1 MSRRLPFAF
10 GIACLVTLFLFWVM
24 QALVGVEGE
33 LREGG
38 ASPSIEFVRLLK
50 DTAPETKQR
59 EPPKREKPDQ
69 PPPPPEI
76 STAKSTLDPG
86 AGIAAIAPQIDAE
99 EALTGG
105 IGLGAGAD
113 RDVVPLVRI
122 NPEYPV
128 RALQQKIEGW
138 VTLEFTISE
147 VGSVQDVVVV
157 TSEPGTVF
165 DRSAVQAVRKWKY
178 NPKIEDGTAVARS
191 GVRTTLEFT
200 MED

>member
-1 MSRRLPFAF
+1 MSGRHPFAF
-10 GIACLVTLFLFWVM
+10 GIACLVTLALFWVM

-33 LREGG
+33 LSEGS
-38 ASPSIEFVRLLK
+38 ASLRIDFVRLLK
-50 DTAPETKQR
+50 DRAPQTKQR
-59 EPPKREKPDQ
+59 EPPKREKPEQ
-69 PPPPPEI
+69 PPPPPSI
-76 STAKSTLDPG
+76 STSKSTLDPG

-105 IGLGAGAD
+105 IGMGAGAD

-128 RALQQKIEGW
+128 RALQRRIEGW
-138 VTLEFTISE
+138 VTLEFTITE
-147 VGSVQDVVVV
+147 VGSVEDVVVLA
-157 TSEPGTVF
+157 SEPGTVF
-165 DRSAVQAVRKWKY
+165 DRSAMQAVRKWKY
-178 NPKIEDGTAVARS
+178 NPKIEDGVAAARP